1 MKEDLIA
8 LGRPKKNAVQTSNI
22 GMAASIDRDFAML
35 ERSAGCFISC
45 LRGSLLLGFLYGS
58 RKFLSPKRD
67 MLTSSREIIK
77 RKEVY
82 CLLRLCFMSVCLA
95 MFLCDLIIIWGVFW
109 MGILDAGWD
118 GWSGHHFGLFGSR
131 LIKFYEAAKKRRN
144 IHTSLRR
151 HVVRR
156 QLIV

>member
-35 ERSAGCFISC
+35 GRSAGCFISC

-95 MFLCDLIIIWGVFW
+95 MFLCNLIIMPTTDF
-109 MGILDAGWD
+109 
-118 GWSGHHFGLFGSR
+118 
-131 LIKFYEAAKKRRN
+131 
-144 IHTSLRR
+144 T
-151 HVVRR
+151 
-156 QLIV
+156 